1 VQTFSFVHTTGD
13 SKWRF
18 GFCRQDPRTNTAM
31 VLISYLPWHDTFLKL
46 LPILGELKRTDPNGF
61 RAFLSEAYN
70 QGVPDCGGSL
80 KVFYNAGQGV
90 SKESFITCK
99 QAFNPCFA
107 FLSKSSLP
115 SSDHFSSSCPA
126 CQRM

>member
-1 VQTFSFVHTTGD
+1 
-13 SKWRF
+13 
-18 GFCRQDPRTNTAM
+18 M

-115 SSDHFSSSCPA
+115 LVFLLPLGIWFLHQTFIRVYA
-126 CQRM
+126 LLYY